1 MYIGIFAFQKFLS
14 WVMCWLFIF
23 FLKML
28 ISSIFS
34 KLLLAYFIFLWFKIP
49 HRAYTGLSCC
59 LSGKESSCQCRRHR
73 FDLWVRTD
81 VLVAQLCPTLC
92 DPMDCSLP
100 GSSVHGIFPGDLPDP
115 GIKPRSPILQAA
127 FYHLSHQGIPYRL
140 FSSVQPPQE
149 LSSSFFVIL

>member
-14 WVMCWLFIF
+14 WVMSWLFVF

-49 HRAYTGLSCC
+49 HRAYIGLSYC

-73 FDLWVRTD
+73 FDLWVRKVPMEEETASHSSILSGKIPWIEEPGRLQSMGSQRVEHD
-81 VLVAQLCPTLC
+81 WACMWHDLRAYTSSYLVLFTYTFSFLLLKIVRKATL
-92 DPMDCSLP
+92 
-100 GSSVHGIFPGDLPDP
+100 DL
-115 GIKPRSPILQAA
+115 
-127 FYHLSHQGIPYRL
+127 
-140 FSSVQPPQE
+140 
-149 LSSSFFVIL
+149 